1 MQNFKEYVNEILKN
15 HPGKRVTSF
24 SFEGE
29 KYWLKQP
36 ELRIRGGLLTKIFKA
51 NPKAAFDYEA
61 LKYESLYAAGA
72 PVPQPVL
79 RDESFFVLKDGGTPV
94 DEVLKSSNEASCVVL
109 IEGYAAAL
117 AQLHSRGFI
126 HGRPALR
133 DVLVKNGEMKF
144 IDFENR
150 GERGDLQKAK
160 MRDFLLFVYDL
171 CREGLSEGFVR
182 AGIHAY
188 ASSGGQDVVQSA
200 WATVLALRPI
210 YFIARLLPQK
220 FKDLNAL
227 VRTFE
232 LCLKIIEENDGQ
244 TK

>member
-1 MQNFKEYVNEILKN
+1 
-15 HPGKRVTSF
+15 
-24 SFEGE
+24 
-29 KYWLKQP
+29 
-36 ELRIRGGLLTKIFKA
+36 
-51 NPKAAFDYEA
+51 
-61 LKYESLYAAGA
+61 
-72 PVPQPVL
+72 
-79 RDESFFVLKDGGTPV
+79 
-94 DEVLKSSNEASCVVL
+94 
-109 IEGYAAAL
+109 
-117 AQLHSRGFI
+117 
-126 HGRPALR
+126 
-133 DVLVKNGEMKF
+133 MKF

-200 WATVLALRPI
+200 WAMVLALRPI

-232 LCLKIIEENDGQ
+232 LCLKIIEKNDD
-244 TK
+244 

>member
-15 HPGKRVTSF
+15 HPGERVTSF

-61 LKYESLYAAGA
+61 LKCESLYAAGA
-72 PVPQPVL
+72 PVPQLVL

-94 DEVLKSSNEASCVVL
+94 DEVLKSSDEASCVAL
-109 IEGYAAAL
+109 IQGYAAAL
-117 AQLHSRGFI
+117 AHLHSRGFI

-150 GERGDLQKAK
+150 GERGDL
-160 MRDFLLFVYDL
+160 

-200 WATVLALRPI
+200 WAMVLALRPI

-232 LCLKIIEENDGQ
+232 LCLKIIEKNDD
-244 TK
+244 